1 MSSKEPKNN
10 DPLLNFFNGIEEFV
24 SSNAEEAVNYLKEED
39 IDYKNLVEEN
49 VDYIKKLQAEYILKA
64 GEEKQNWFERKKQE
78 FIKTFEANREK
89 IHTDLAALQ
98 VQVNFKNLSTE
109 GLSND
114 ELETLF
120 EDAKFLDYLEK
131 EFPDQTD
138 DERNS

>member
-1 MSSKEPKNN
+1 MPSKEPKNN

-49 VDYIKKLQAEYILKA
+49 VDYIKNLQAQYMLKA

-78 FIKTFEANREK
+78 FLKTFEANREK
-89 IHTDLAALQ
+89 IHMDLAALQ

-120 EDAKFLDYLEK
+120 EDAKFLDYLEQ
-131 EFPDQTD
+131 EFPDQKD
-138 DERNS
+138 DEGNS

>member
-1 MSSKEPKNN
+1 MPSKEPKNN

-24 SSNAEEAVNYLKEED
+24 SSNAEEAVNYLKEEN

-49 VDYIKKLQAEYILKA
+49 VDYIKNLQAQYMLKA

-78 FIKTFEANREK
+78 FLKTFEANREK
-89 IHTDLAALQ
+89 IHMDLAALQ

-120 EDAKFLDYLEK
+120 EDAKFLDYLEQ

-138 DERNS
+138 DEGNS